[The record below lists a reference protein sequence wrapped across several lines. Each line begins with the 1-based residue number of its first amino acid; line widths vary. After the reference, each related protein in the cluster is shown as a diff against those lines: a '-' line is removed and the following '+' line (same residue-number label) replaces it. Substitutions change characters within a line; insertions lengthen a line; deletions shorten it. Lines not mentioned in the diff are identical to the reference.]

1 MYLSKLL
8 NADNWFKKVVGEIQE
23 LSWEQEEIVARTLGF
38 MYILDKNG
46 ELQLKEATKA
56 AAASEPGKPD
66 ICAKII

>member
-46 ELQLKEATKA
+46 EIQLKEAIKA
-56 AAASEPGKPD
+56 AAASEPGKPN